1 MPELLVINILIS
13 FFPNTLEKHIYLPK
27 EIELVDQKVAQ
38 SKEMR
43 YPK

>member
-1 MPELLVINILIS
+1 MSELLVINILIS
-13 FFPNTLEKHIYLPK
+13 FLPNTLEKQIYLSK

>member
-1 MPELLVINILIS
+1 MPEFPVISILIS
-13 FFPNTLEKHIYLPK
+13 FFPNALEKQIHK
-27 EIELVDQKVAQ
+27 EIDLMDQKVAQ

>member
-1 MPELLVINILIS
+1 MPEFPVINILIS
-13 FFPNTLEKHIYLPK
+13 FFPNALEKQIYLHK
-27 EIELVDQKVAQ
+27 EIDFMDQKVAQ